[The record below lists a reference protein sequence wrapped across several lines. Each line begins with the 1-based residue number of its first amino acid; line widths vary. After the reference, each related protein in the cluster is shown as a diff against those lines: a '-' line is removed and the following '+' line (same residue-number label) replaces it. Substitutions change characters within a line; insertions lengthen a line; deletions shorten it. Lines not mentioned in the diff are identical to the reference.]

1 MGGQYGMGKRELKN
15 IVLKLFLII
24 LVARGMDLTLN
35 FLELTLNPIIVFLL
49 AVGAVHDVIKLLKVQ
64 I

>member
-1 MGGQYGMGKRELKN
+1 MGKRELKN